1 MAKTKK
7 VGQKIPEIE
16 PKNILDLTKK
26 SLGRKLLIQLHWNF
40 TKMPKKKKK
49 EATLNL
55 IISSSLPCTSVYD
68 NAGTS

>member
-26 SLGRKLLIQLHWNF
+26 SLGRKLLIQLH
-40 TKMPKKKKK
+40 
-49 EATLNL
+49 
-55 IISSSLPCTSVYD
+55 
-68 NAGTS
+68 